1 MVDTHYQNYTII
13 SSLFGFWTNTT
24 KNIYI
29 YIKPIFESIDIY
41 FVHMTIVY
49 GMKSRDAFYVSI
61 MELSKLFL
69 FVESQA
75 TYNKFDGLILN
86 G

>member
-1 MVDTHYQNYTII
+1 
-13 SSLFGFWTNTT
+13 
-24 KNIYI
+24 
-29 YIKPIFESIDIY
+29 
-41 FVHMTIVY
+41 MTIVY

-75 TYNKFDGLILN
+75 TYNKFDDDWLIDSYPHL
-86 G
+86 